1 MKKYI
6 LAIDAGTTSSRAII
20 FDKNGQEVG
29 VAQYEF
35 EQHFPK
41 EGWVEHDPIEIWNSQ
56 KKAIQD
62 VLSKNKIKASEIDSI
77 GITNQRETTVVW
89 NKNNGKPVHNAIV
102 WQDRRTAQICQDL
115 SKEGHASIIQ
125 NKTGLVLDAYF
136 SGTKIQ
142 WILNQNSENRKLA
155 ESGSLIFGTIDTWL
169 VWNLTNGKYH
179 VTDPSNASRTML
191 YNIHSLDWDDE
202 LLSILKVPKAM
213 LPTVNSS
220 SEKIAEIKLDGWDEE
235 VMISGIAGD
244 QQAALFGQLCF
255 NPGEVKNTYGT
266 GCFCVM
272 NTGNSPVQSNNKM
285 LTTIAWELDGE
296 VSYALEGSVFIGGA
310 LIQWLRDGIGLI
322 SSSQEI
328 ENLAKSV
335 DNNGGVSFISGL
347 TGLGAPYWDPNATG
361 AIMGITR
368 GTKKGHIARAALE
381 AIALRSREIIIEM
394 EKDAGIKYKS
404 LKVDGGASEN
414 NLLMQ
419 IQADLLETIV
429 IRPRTTETTA
439 LGVAFLAGLASG
451 FWKNKEEI
459 KTLWK
464 KEREFIPNKNSQI
477 QNTLSLWQERISKI
491 ITNES

>member
-169 VWNLTNGKYH
+169 IWNLTNGKYH

-220 SEKIAEIKLDGWDEE
+220 SEKIAKIKLDGWDEE

-335 DNNGGVSFISGL
+335 DSNGGVSFISGL

-394 EKDAGIKYKS
+394 EKDAGIKYKN

-491 ITNES
+491 ITHES

>member
-20 FDKNGQEVG
+20 FDKNGQEIG

-62 VLSKNKIKASEIDSI
+62 VLSENKIKASEIDSI

-89 NKNNGKPVHNAIV
+89 NKNNGKPVYKAIV
-102 WQDRRTAQICQDL
+102 WQDRRTAQICQNL
-115 SKEGHASIIQ
+115 SREGHETTIQ

-142 WILNQNSENRKLA
+142 WILDQNSENRKLA

-169 VWNLTNGKYH
+169 IWNLTNGQYH

-191 YNIHSLDWDDE
+191 YNIHSLEWDKE
-202 LLSILKVPKAM
+202 LLSILKIPKAM
-213 LPTVNSS
+213 LPTVKPS
-220 SEKIAEIKLDGWDEE
+220 SEKIGKIKLEGWDEE
-235 VMISGIAGD
+235 VLISGIAGD

-272 NTGNSPVQSNNKM
+272 NTGNSPVKSNNKM
-285 LTTIAWELDGE
+285 LTTIAWELNGE
-296 VSYALEGSVFIGGA
+296 ISYALEGSVFIGGA
-310 LIQWLRDGIGLI
+310 LIQWLRDGIDLI
-322 SSSQEI
+322 SSSKEI
-328 ENLAKSV
+328 EKLAQSV

-394 EKDAGIKYKS
+394 EKDAGIKYKN

-419 IQADLLETIV
+419 IQADLLQTIV

-451 FWKNKEEI
+451 FWENKDEI
-459 KTLWK
+459 KTLWQ
-464 KEREFIPNKNSQI
+464 KEREFIPNKNSKI
-477 QNTLSLWQERISKI
+477 HNTLSLWNERILKI

>member
-20 FDKNGQEVG
+20 FDKKGQEVAI
-29 VAQYEF
+29 AQYEF

-41 EGWVEHDPIEIWNSQ
+41 EGWVEHDPIEIWHSQ

-62 VLSKNKIKASEIDSI
+62 VLSKSNINASEINSI

-89 NKNNGKPVHNAIV
+89 DKNTGIPIHNAIV
-102 WQDRRTAQICQDL
+102 WQDRRTSNICAELVQ
-115 SKEGHASIIQ
+115 KGHAHMIQ

-142 WILNQNSENRKLA
+142 WILDQDINHRKKA
-155 ESGSLIFGTIDTWL
+155 EAGELLFGTIDTWL
-169 VWNLTNGKYH
+169 IWNLSNGKYH

-191 YNIHSLDWDDE
+191 YNIHTLEWDDE
-202 LLSILKVPKAM
+202 LLQLIDVPKNI
-213 LPTVNSS
+213 LPNVISS
-220 SEKIAEIKLDGWDEE
+220 SEKIGSIQLEGWDEE
-235 VMISGIAGD
+235 IMLSGIAGD

-272 NTGNSPVQSNNKM
+272 NTGNKPVQSKNKM
-285 LTTIAWELDGE
+285 LTTIAWQVDGE
-296 VSYALEGSVFIGGA
+296 TTYALEGSVFIGGA
-310 LIQWLRDGIGLI
+310 LIQWLRDGLNLI
-322 SSSQEI
+322 SSAEEI
-328 ENLAKSV
+328 EDLAKSV
-335 DNNGGVSFISGL
+335 ENNGGVTFISAL
-347 TGLGAPYWDPNATG
+347 TGLGAPYWDPNAFG

-368 GTKKGHIARAALE
+368 GTKKGHLARAALE
-381 AIALRSREIIIEM
+381 AIAMRSREIIIEM
-394 EKDAGIKYKS
+394 EKDAGIQYQG
-404 LKVDGGASEN
+404 LKVDGGASKN

-419 IQADLLETIV
+419 IQADLLNTNV
-429 IRPRTTETTA
+429 IRPKTTETTA

-451 FWKNKEEI
+451 FWKNRKELES
-459 KTLWK
+459 LWE
-464 KEREFIPNKNSQI
+464 KERVFVPNKNIQS
-477 QNTLSLWQERISKI
+477 QNTISLWQERISKI

>member
-155 ESGSLIFGTIDTWL
+155 ESGSLIFGTIDTWII
-169 VWNLTNGKYH
+169 WNLTNGKYH

-220 SEKIAEIKLDGWDEE
+220 SEKIAKIKLDGWDEE